1 MSDNEN
7 SEIPTS
13 STARTAENWSFRIPT
28 KLIKKQ
34 TLYLPI
40 RLADGTLRAPAP
52 PTIAI
57 PLELLSDPGVA
68 RLVDD
73 EYLGDGFENFERN
86 YLLQHLRSGD
96 YLIDIGAHFGL
107 YSIFASASVQDLQCL
122 ALEPHPANFKVLET
136 SIKHSGLE
144 SRIKGLQCALGDRN
158 TTGKLR
164 INSSMG
170 HHLINDDSRE
180 FDVID
185 TPVHRLDTLI
195 KRFKLGQSAS
205 RIWLKIDTEGRES
218 SVLSGAAEL
227 LGSGK
232 VLGVLWESSVG
243 PLENPANKGIELFL
257 RRFGFSTKKI
267 SPHSMFSTLYKRASQ
282 ALPDDASA

>member
-1 MSDNEN
+1 LSNNEN
-7 SEIPTS
+7 SETASSS
-13 STARTAENWSFRIPT
+13 STQKAEDWSLRVPT

-34 TLYLPI
+34 TLYLPV
-40 RLADGTLRAPAP
+40 RLMNGASRASLP

-57 PLELLSDPGVA
+57 PRELLSDPGVA

-73 EYLGDGFENFERN
+73 EYFGDGFEHFERN

-122 ALEPHPANFKVLET
+122 ALEPHPTNFKVLET

-144 SRIKGLQCALGDRN
+144 GRIKGLQCALGDRN

-170 HHLINDDSRE
+170 HHLIKDDSSE

-195 KRFKLGQSAS
+195 KRFKFGQSAS

-218 SVLSGAAEL
+218 SVLSGTTEL

-232 VLGVLWESSVG
+232 VQGILWESSVG
-243 PLENPANKGIELFL
+243 PLENPANKNIELFL
-257 RRFGFSTKKI
+257 RKLGFSTQKI
-267 SPHSMFSTLYKRASQ
+267 SPHSMFSTLS
-282 ALPDDASA
+282 